1 MTDLYEHRNII
12 KMKKI
17 FYLLILGFWACDE
30 KPETTID
37 TWIPYDETAL
47 IAKNADH
54 ESQYMRYK
62 LIQSKVSDRN
72 TLWKQIEP
80 QISDFA
86 EEDYRRLKPFVLEKD
101 MMSIQYAVSEGK
113 LSYKELTQ
121 WYLYRIVLF
130 ENDSLSTLNNIIS
143 INPSAV
149 KEAMAKDE
157 QRSGDDHPI
166 YGMPILLKDNIN
178 FEGIPTTAGAVA
190 LKENQTSDAHI
201 VSRLENSGAIILG
214 KSSLSEWANFL
225 CDGCPNGYNAIG
237 GQTLNPYGRG
247 EFDTGGSSSG
257 SGSSISANYA
267 AAAIGTETS
276 GSILSPSSSNSI
288 VGLKPTVGLLS
299 RGGIVPI
306 SSTLDT
312 PGPMTRN
319 VMDNAIMLSA
329 LTGEDAKDEATLG
342 NSPERDY
349 WKSLKDSSL
358 EGMRLGVMKGF
369 LEDSLYK
376 INIKQ
381 LEELGAELVEVDAP
395 EVNLSGFLTLLNLD
409 MKADLPHYFQKYA
422 GASIELRSVQDV
434 IKFNLEDSA
443 VRIPYGQARFEGI
456 VNDSTSAVEFD
467 SLKIRLM
474 SEGRR
479 YFETMMQGNNLDA
492 VISINNWSAGYAA
505 VAHHP
510 ALTVPM
516 GYEASGQPKGLTF
529 IAEPYSEQKLLQLAY
544 AFEQASKARKI
555 PADYQ

>member
-1 MTDLYEHRNII
+1 
-12 KMKKI
+12 MKRI
-17 FYLLILGFWACDE
+17 FYLLFLGLWACDD
-30 KPETTID
+30 KPETKID
-37 TWIPYDETAL
+37 TWVPYDETAI
-47 IAKNADH
+47 IAQNADH
-54 ESQYMRYK
+54 ESEYMRYK

-72 TLWKQIEP
+72 DLWKQIEP
-80 QISDFA
+80 QISDFTA
-86 EEDYRRLKPFVLEKD
+86 KDYERLMPLILEQD
-101 MMSIQYAVSEGK
+101 MMSMQKAVAEDK

-143 INPSAV
+143 INPNAV
-149 KEAMAKDE
+149 QEAIAKDD
-157 QRSGDDHPI
+157 SKSNDNHPI

-190 LKENQTSDAHI
+190 LQNNQTADAHI
-201 VSRLENSGAIILG
+201 VKRLENSGAIILG

-257 SGSSISANYA
+257 SGSSIAANYA
-267 AAAIGTETS
+267 AGAIGTETS

-312 PGPMTRN
+312 PGPMTKN

-329 LTGEDAKDEATLG
+329 LTGEDSEDEVTVG
-342 NSPERDY
+342 NSPDKEY
-349 WKSLKDSSL
+349 WKSLEESNL

-376 INIKQ
+376 VNVQQ
-381 LEELGAELVEVDAP
+381 LKELGAELVEVEAP
-395 EVNLSGFLTLLNLD
+395 QVDLSGFLTLLNMD
-409 MKADLPHYFQKYA
+409 MKADLPHYFENYA
-422 GASIELRSVQDV
+422 GSSVKLRSVQDV
-434 IKFNLEDSA
+434 IQFNLGDSA
-443 VRIPYGQARFEGI
+443 TRIPYGQARFEGI
-456 VNDSTSAVEFD
+456 VNDTTSVEAFD
-467 SLKIRLM
+467 SLKARLM

-479 YFETMMQGNNLDA
+479 YFETMMNENELDA
-492 VISINNWSAGYAA
+492 VLSINNWSAGYAA

-516 GYEASGQPKGLTF
+516 GYEENGQPKGITF
-529 IAEPYSEQKLLQLAY
+529 IAEPYSEEKLLKIAF
-544 AFEQASKARKI
+544 AFEKKTKAREI
-555 PADYQ
+555 PADYR

>member
-1 MTDLYEHRNII
+1 
-12 KMKKI
+12 MKRI
-17 FYLLILGFWACDE
+17 FYLLFLGLWACDD
-30 KPETTID
+30 KPETKID
-37 TWIPYDETAL
+37 AWVPYDESAI
-47 IAKNADH
+47 IAQNADH
-54 ESQYMRYK
+54 ESEYMRYK

-72 TLWKQIEP
+72 DLWKQIEP
-80 QISDFA
+80 QISDFTA
-86 EEDYRRLKPFVLEKD
+86 KDYERLKPLILEQD
-101 MMSIQYAVSEGK
+101 MMSMQKAVAEDK

-143 INPSAV
+143 INPNAV
-149 KEAMAKDE
+149 QAAIAKDD
-157 QRSGDDHPI
+157 SKSNDNHPI

-190 LKENQTSDAHI
+190 LQNNQTADAHI
-201 VSRLENSGAIILG
+201 VKRLENSGAIILG

-257 SGSSISANYA
+257 SGSSIAANYA
-267 AAAIGTETS
+267 AGAIGTETS

-312 PGPMTRN
+312 PGPMTKN

-329 LTGEDAKDEATLG
+329 LTGEDSKDKLTIG
-342 NSPERDY
+342 NSPQKDY
-349 WKSLKDSSL
+349 WKTLSNGNL

-376 INIKQ
+376 VNVKQ
-381 LEELGAELVEVDAP
+381 LEDLGADLVEVEAP

-409 MKADLPHYFQKYA
+409 MKVDLPHYFENYA
-422 GASIELRSVQDV
+422 GSEIALKSVQDV
-434 IKFNLEDSA
+434 INFNMEDSA
-443 VRIPYGQARFEGI
+443 KRIPYGQARFEGI
-456 VNDSTSAVEFD
+456 VNDTTSLEAFD
-467 SLKIRLM
+467 SLKARLM

-479 YFETMMQGNNLDA
+479 YFETMMNENELDA
-492 VISINNWSAGYAA
+492 VLSINNWSAGYAA

-516 GYEASGQPKGLTF
+516 GYEKNGQPKGITF
-529 IAEPYSEQKLLQLAY
+529 IAEPFSEEKLLKIAY
-544 AFEQASKARKI
+544 AFEKNTKAREI

>member
-1 MTDLYEHRNII
+1 
-12 KMKKI
+12 MKRI
-17 FYLLILGFWACDE
+17 FYLLFLGLWACDD
-30 KPETTID
+30 KPETKID
-37 TWIPYDETAL
+37 TWVPYDESAI
-47 IAKNADH
+47 IAQNADH
-54 ESQYMRYK
+54 ESEYMRYK

-72 TLWKQIEP
+72 DLWKQIEP
-80 QISDFA
+80 QISDFTA
-86 EEDYRRLKPFVLEKD
+86 EDYERLKPLILEQD
-101 MMSIQYAVSEGK
+101 MMSMQKAVAEDK

-143 INPSAV
+143 INPNAV
-149 KEAMAKDE
+149 QEAIAKDD
-157 QRSGDDHPI
+157 SKSNDNHPI

-190 LKENQTSDAHI
+190 LQNNQTADAHI
-201 VSRLENSGAIILG
+201 VKRLENSGAIILG

-257 SGSSISANYA
+257 SGSSIAANYA
-267 AAAIGTETS
+267 AGAIGTETS

-329 LTGEDAKDEATLG
+329 LTGEDSEDEVTVG
-342 NSPERDY
+342 NSPDKEY
-349 WKSLKDSSL
+349 WKSLEESNL

-376 INIKQ
+376 VNVQQ
-381 LEELGAELVEVDAP
+381 LKELGAELVEVEAP
-395 EVNLSGFLTLLNLD
+395 QVDLSGFLTLLNMD
-409 MKADLPHYFQKYA
+409 MKADLPHYFENYA
-422 GASIELRSVQDV
+422 GSSVKLRSVQDV
-434 IKFNLEDSA
+434 IQFNLGDSA
-443 VRIPYGQARFEGI
+443 TRIPYGQARFEGI
-456 VNDSTSAVEFD
+456 VNDTTSVEAFD
-467 SLKIRLM
+467 SLKARLM

-479 YFETMMQGNNLDA
+479 YFETMMNENELDA
-492 VISINNWSAGYAA
+492 VLSINNWSAGYAA

-516 GYEASGQPKGLTF
+516 GYEENGQPKGITF
-529 IAEPYSEQKLLQLAY
+529 IAEPYSEEKLLKIAF
-544 AFEQASKARKI
+544 AFEKKTKAREI
-555 PADYQ
+555 PADYR

>member
-1 MTDLYEHRNII
+1 
-12 KMKKI
+12 MKKI
-17 FYLLILGFWACDE
+17 FYLLFLGLWACSE
-30 KPETTID
+30 KSETKIE
-37 TWIPYDETAL
+37 TWVPYDETAI
-47 IAKNADH
+47 IAENADH
-54 ESQYMRYK
+54 ESQQMRFK

-72 TLWKQIEP
+72 DLWAQIEP
-80 QISDFA
+80 QISDFSA
-86 EEDYRRLKPFVLEKD
+86 EDYERLKPLILEQD
-101 MMSIQYAVSEGK
+101 MMSMQNAISEDI

-143 INPSAV
+143 INPTAV
-149 KEAMAKDE
+149 EEAIARDE
-157 QRSGDDHPI
+157 NKSDDHHPI

-178 FEGIPTTAGAVA
+178 FEGLPTTAGSVA
-190 LKENQTSDAHI
+190 LQNNQTDDAHI
-201 VSRLENSGAIILG
+201 VKRLENSGAIILG

-247 EFDTGGSSSG
+247 KFDTGGSSSG
-257 SGSSISANYA
+257 SGSAIAANYA
-267 AAAIGTETS
+267 AGAIGTETS

-312 PGPMTRN
+312 PGPMTKN

-329 LTGEDAKDEATLG
+329 LTGEDSEDKLTMG
-342 NSPERDY
+342 NSPQKDY
-349 WKSLKDSSL
+349 WKTLSNGDL

-376 INIKQ
+376 VNVKQ
-381 LEELGAELVEVDAP
+381 LEDLGADLVEVEAP

-409 MKADLPHYFQKYA
+409 MKVDLPHYFENYA
-422 GASIELRSVQDV
+422 GSEIALKSVQDV
-434 IKFNLEDSA
+434 INFNMEDSA
-443 VRIPYGQARFEGI
+443 KRIPYGQARFIGI
-456 VNDSTSAVEFD
+456 VNDSTSAEAFD
-467 SLKIRLM
+467 SLKTRLM
-474 SEGRR
+474 SEGKR
-479 YFETMMQGNNLDA
+479 YFETMMNENKLDA
-492 VISINNWSAGYAA
+492 ILSINNWSAGYAA

-516 GYEASGQPKGLTF
+516 GYEKSGQPKGITF
-529 IAEPYSEQKLLQLAY
+529 IAEPYSEEKLLKIAY
-544 AFEQASKARKI
+544 AFEKKTKAREM
-555 PADYQ
+555 PADYK

>member
-1 MTDLYEHRNII
+1 MRR
-12 KMKKI
+12 I
-17 FYLLILGFWACDE
+17 FYLLLLVIWACDK
-30 KPETTID
+30 KPDTEIET
-37 TWIPYDETAL
+37 WVPYDETAI

-54 ESQYMRYK
+54 ESEYMRYK

-72 TLWKQIEP
+72 DLWKQIEP
-80 QISDFA
+80 QISDFSA
-86 EEDYRRLKPFVLEKD
+86 DDYKRLKPLILEQD
-101 MMSIQYAVSEGK
+101 MMSMQNAISDSR
-113 LSYKELTQ
+113 LNYKELTQ
-121 WYLYRIVLF
+121 WYLYRIALF

-143 INPSAV
+143 INPTAV
-149 KEAMAKDE
+149 EEAIARDE
-157 QRSGDDHPI
+157 GKSGDQHPI

-190 LKENQTSDAHI
+190 LQNNQTGDAHI

-225 CDGCPNGYNAIG
+225 CDGCPNGYSAIG

-257 SGSSISANYA
+257 SGSSMAANYA
-267 AAAIGTETS
+267 AGAIGTETS

-312 PGPMTRN
+312 PGPMTKN
-319 VMDNAIMLSA
+319 VMDNAIILSA
-329 LTGEDAKDEATLG
+329 LTGEDSEDEVTVG
-342 NSPERDY
+342 NSPEKDY
-349 WKSLKDSSL
+349 WKSLKESNL

-376 INIKQ
+376 VNVKQ
-381 LEELGAELVEVDAP
+381 LEELGAELVEVEAP
-395 EVNLSGFLTLLNLD
+395 EVDLSGFLTLLNLD
-409 MKADLPHYFQKYA
+409 MKADLPHYFENYA
-422 GASIELRSVQDV
+422 GPSVELRSVQDV
-434 IKFNLEDSA
+434 IQFNLEDSA
-443 VRIPYGQARFEGI
+443 TRIPYGQARFDGI
-456 VNDSTSAVEFD
+456 VNDSTSAMEFD
-467 SLKIRLM
+467 SLKTRLM

-479 YFETMMQGNNLDA
+479 YFETMMNENELDA
-492 VISINNWSAGYAA
+492 VLSINNWSAGYAA

-516 GYEASGQPKGLTF
+516 GYEKDGQPKGITF
-529 IAEPYSEQKLLQLAY
+529 IAAPYSEEKLLKIAY
-544 AFEQASKARKI
+544 AFEKKTKAREI

>member
-1 MTDLYEHRNII
+1 
-12 KMKKI
+12 MKKLY
-17 FYLLILGFWACDE
+17 YLLILGLWACE
-30 KPETTID
+30 NKPDTKID
-37 TWIPYDETAL
+37 TWIPYDETA
-47 IAKNADH
+47 IISKNAEH
-54 ESQYMRYK
+54 ESEYMRYK

-72 TLWKQIEP
+72 DLWKQIEP
-80 QISDFA
+80 QISDFTA
-86 EEDYRRLKPFVLEKD
+86 EDYERLKPLVLEQD
-101 MMSIQYAVSEGK
+101 MMSMQNAISEGK

-143 INPSAV
+143 INPDAV
-149 KEAMAKDE
+149 QEAIARDE
-157 QRSGDDHPI
+157 QISEDIHPI

-190 LKENQTSDAHI
+190 LQYNMTDDAHI
-201 VSRLENSGAIILG
+201 VKRLENSGAIILG

-257 SGSSISANYA
+257 SGSAVAANFSAG
-267 AAAIGTETS
+267 AIGTETS

-329 LTGEDAKDEATLG
+329 LTGEDAKDKVTMG
-342 NSPERDY
+342 KSPDIEY
-349 WKSLKDSSL
+349 WKSLTESNL

-369 LEDSLYK
+369 MEDSLYK
-376 INIKQ
+376 ANIIQ
-381 LEELGAELVEVDAP
+381 LEKLGAELVEVEAP
-395 EVNLSGFLTLLNLD
+395 EVDLSGFLTLLNLD
-409 MKADLPHYFQKYA
+409 MKADLPHYFENYA
-422 GASIELRSVQDV
+422 GPSVEFESIQD
-434 IKFNLEDSA
+434 IIDFNLADSA
-443 VRIPYGQARFEGI
+443 TRIPYGHARFLGI
-456 VNDSTSAVEFD
+456 VNDSTSAEAFD
-467 SLKIRLM
+467 SLKSRLM

-479 YFETMMQGNNLDA
+479 YFEIMMNENNLDA
-492 VISINNWSAGYAA
+492 VLSINNWSAGYAA

-516 GYEASGQPKGLTF
+516 GYEKNGQPKGITF
-529 IAEPYSEQKLLQLAY
+529 IAEPFSEEKLLKIAY
-544 AFEQASKARKI
+544 AFEKATKARKI
-555 PADYQ
+555 PADYR

>member
-1 MTDLYEHRNII
+1 MRKL
-12 KMKKI
+12 
-17 FYLLILGFWACDE
+17 FYLLILGLWACED
-30 KPETTID
+30 KPETTIE
-37 TWIPYDETAL
+37 TWVPYDESAI

-72 TLWKQIEP
+72 DLWKQIEP
-80 QISDFA
+80 QISDFTA
-86 EEDYRRLKPFVLEKD
+86 EDYQRLKPFILEQD
-101 MMSIQYAVSEGK
+101 MMSLQNAVAKGEF
-113 LSYKELTQ
+113 SYKELTQ

-143 INPSAV
+143 INPTAV
-149 KEAMAKDE
+149 EEAIARDKKK
-157 QRSGDDHPI
+157 SDDNHPI

-190 LKENQTSDAHI
+190 LQNNQTADAHI
-201 VSRLENSGAIILG
+201 VKRIENRGAIILG

-257 SGSSISANYA
+257 SGSSIAANYA
-267 AAAIGTETS
+267 AGAIGTETS

-329 LTGEDAKDEATLG
+329 LTGEDFEDEVTVG
-342 NSPERDY
+342 NSPENEY
-349 WKSLKDSSL
+349 WKSISDSNL
-358 EGMRLGVMKGF
+358 EGMRLGVIKGF

-381 LEELGAELVEVDAP
+381 LEELGAELIEVEAP
-395 EVNLSGFLTLLNLD
+395 EVDLAGFLTLLNLD
-409 MKADLPHYFQKYA
+409 MKTDLPHYFENYA
-422 GASIELRSVQDV
+422 GSDVKFKSVKDL
-434 IKFNLEDSA
+434 IDFNMEDSA
-443 VRIPYGQARFEGI
+443 TRIPYGHARFLGI
-456 VNDSTSAVEFD
+456 VSDSTSAEAFD
-467 SLKIRLM
+467 SLKTRLM

-479 YFETMMQGNNLDA
+479 YFETMMNENDLDA
-492 VISINNWSAGYAA
+492 VLSINNWSAGYAA

-516 GYEASGQPKGLTF
+516 GYEKSGQPKGITF
-529 IAEPYSEQKLLQLAY
+529 IAEPFSEEKLLKIAY
-544 AFEQASKARKI
+544 SFEKRTKAREI
-555 PADYQ
+555 PADYR

>member
-1 MTDLYEHRNII
+1 MRKL
-12 KMKKI
+12 
-17 FYLLILGFWACDE
+17 FYLLILGLWACDD
-30 KPETTID
+30 KPETTIE
-37 TWIPYDETAL
+37 TWVPYDESAI

-54 ESQYMRYK
+54 ESEYMQYK

-72 TLWKQIEP
+72 DLWKQIEP
-80 QISDFA
+80 QISDFTA
-86 EEDYRRLKPFVLEKD
+86 EDYERLKPFILEQD
-101 MMSIQYAVSEGK
+101 MMSMQNAISEDK

-143 INPSAV
+143 INPTAV
-149 KEAMAKDE
+149 EEAIARDE
-157 QRSGDDHPI
+157 KKSDDIHPI

-190 LKENQTSDAHI
+190 LQNNQTIDAHI

-247 EFDTGGSSSG
+247 QFDTGGSSSG
-257 SGSSISANYA
+257 SGSSIAANYA
-267 AAAIGTETS
+267 AGAIGTETS

-319 VMDNAIMLSA
+319 VMDNAILLSA
-329 LTGEDAKDEATLG
+329 LTGEDVQDLVTIG
-342 NSPERDY
+342 NSPEKDY
-349 WKSLKDSSL
+349 WKSLSEGDLK
-358 EGMRLGVMKGF
+358 GMRLGVMKGF

-376 INIKQ
+376 SNVKQ
-381 LEELGAELVEVDAP
+381 LEDLGAELVEVEAP

-409 MKADLPHYFQKYA
+409 MKADLPHYFENYA
-422 GASIELRSVQDV
+422 GPSIEYQSVQD
-434 IKFNLEDSA
+434 IIDFNLEDT
-443 VRIPYGQARFEGI
+443 VTRIPYGQARFVGI
-456 VNDSTSAVEFD
+456 VNDSTSVQEFD
-467 SLKIRLM
+467 SLKTRLM

-479 YFETMMQGNNLDA
+479 YFETMMQDNDLDA
-492 VISINNWSAGYAA
+492 VLSINNWSAGYAA

-516 GYEASGQPKGLTF
+516 GYEKSGQPKGITF
-529 IAEPYSEQKLLQLAY
+529 IAEPYSEEKLLKIAY
-544 AFEQASKARKI
+544 AFEKKTKAREI
-555 PADYQ
+555 PGDYR

>member
-1 MTDLYEHRNII
+1 MRRL
-12 KMKKI
+12 
-17 FYLLILGFWACDE
+17 FYLLILGLWACED
-30 KPETTID
+30 KPATKID
-37 TWIPYDETAL
+37 TWVPYDESAI
-47 IAKNADH
+47 IAENAER
-54 ESQYMRYK
+54 ESEYMRYK

-72 TLWKQIEP
+72 DLWKQIEP
-80 QISDFA
+80 QISDFTA
-86 EEDYRRLKPFVLEKD
+86 EDYERLKLFILEQD
-101 MMSIQYAVSEGK
+101 MMSIQNAVAEGE

-130 ENDSLSTLNNIIS
+130 ENDSLSALNNIIS
-143 INPSAV
+143 INPNAV
-149 KEAMAKDE
+149 QEAIAKDD
-157 QRSGDDHPI
+157 SKSNDNHPI

-190 LKENQTSDAHI
+190 LQNNQTADAHI
-201 VSRLENSGAIILG
+201 VKRLENSGAIILG

-257 SGSSISANYA
+257 SGSSIAANYA
-267 AAAIGTETS
+267 AGAIGTETS

-329 LTGEDAKDEATLG
+329 LTGEDVKDEVTVG
-342 NSPERDY
+342 NSPDKEY
-349 WKSLKDSSL
+349 WKSLEESNL

-376 INIKQ
+376 VNVQQ
-381 LEELGAELVEVDAP
+381 LKELGAELVEVEAP
-395 EVNLSGFLTLLNLD
+395 QVDLSGFLTLLNLD
-409 MKADLPHYFQKYA
+409 MKADLPHYFENYA
-422 GASIELRSVQDV
+422 GSEIKLKSVQDV
-434 IKFNLEDSA
+434 IDFNLEDSA
-443 VRIPYGQARFEGI
+443 KRIPYGQARFEGI
-456 VNDSTSAVEFD
+456 VNDTTSVEAFD
-467 SLKIRLM
+467 SLKARLM

-479 YFETMMQGNNLDA
+479 YFETMISENDLDA
-492 VISINNWSAGYAA
+492 VLSINNWSAGYAS
-505 VAHHP
+505 VARYP

-516 GYEASGQPKGLTF
+516 GYENDQPKGITF
-529 IAEPYSEQKLLQLAY
+529 IAEPFSEEKLLKIAY
-544 AFEQASKARKI
+544 AFEKRTKAREI

>member
-1 MTDLYEHRNII
+1 
-12 KMKKI
+12 MKRI
-17 FYLLILGFWACDE
+17 FYLLFLGLWACDD
-30 KPETTID
+30 KPETKID
-37 TWIPYDETAL
+37 TWVPYDETAI
-47 IAKNADH
+47 IAQNADH
-54 ESQYMRYK
+54 ESEYMRYK

-72 TLWKQIEP
+72 DLWKQIEP
-80 QISDFA
+80 QISDFTA
-86 EEDYRRLKPFVLEKD
+86 KDYERLMPLILEQD
-101 MMSIQYAVSEGK
+101 MMSMQKAVAEDK

-143 INPSAV
+143 INPNAV
-149 KEAMAKDE
+149 QEAIAKDD
-157 QRSGDDHPI
+157 SKSNDNHPI

-190 LKENQTSDAHI
+190 LQNNQTADAHI
-201 VSRLENSGAIILG
+201 VKRLENSGAIILG

-247 EFDTGGSSSG
+247 KFDTGGSSSG
-257 SGSSISANYA
+257 SGSSIAANYA
-267 AAAIGTETS
+267 AGAIGTETS

-329 LTGEDAKDEATLG
+329 LTGEDSEDEVTVG
-342 NSPERDY
+342 NSPDKEY
-349 WKSLKDSSL
+349 WKSLEESNL

-376 INIKQ
+376 VNVQQ
-381 LEELGAELVEVDAP
+381 LKELGAELVEVEAP
-395 EVNLSGFLTLLNLD
+395 QVDLSGFLTLLNLD
-409 MKADLPHYFQKYA
+409 MKADLPHYFENYA
-422 GASIELRSVQDV
+422 GSSVKLRSVQDV
-434 IKFNLEDSA
+434 IQFNLGDSA
-443 VRIPYGQARFEGI
+443 TRIPYGQARFEGI
-456 VNDSTSAVEFD
+456 VNDTTSLEAFD
-467 SLKIRLM
+467 SLKARLM

-479 YFETMMQGNNLDA
+479 YFETMMNENELDA
-492 VISINNWSAGYAA
+492 VLSINNWSAGYAA

-516 GYEASGQPKGLTF
+516 GYEENGQPKGITF
-529 IAEPYSEQKLLQLAY
+529 IAEPYSEEKLLKIAF
-544 AFEQASKARKI
+544 AFEKKTKAREI
-555 PADYQ
+555 PADYR

>member
-1 MTDLYEHRNII
+1 MR
-12 KMKKI
+12 KI
-17 FYLLILGFWACDE
+17 FYLLILVLWACED
-30 KPETTID
+30 KPSTKID
-37 TWIPYDETAL
+37 TWIPYDETAI
-47 IAKNADH
+47 IAENTDH
-54 ESQYMRYK
+54 ESEYMRYK
-62 LIQSKVSDRN
+62 LIQSKVTDRN
-72 TLWKQIEP
+72 DLWKQIEP
-80 QISDFA
+80 QISDFTA
-86 EEDYRRLKPFVLEKD
+86 EDYERIKPFVLEQD
-101 MMSIQYAVSEGK
+101 MMSIQNAISERK

-143 INPSAV
+143 INPTAV
-149 KEAMAKDE
+149 EEAISKDE
-157 QRSGDDHPI
+157 NKSGDNHPI
-166 YGMPILLKDNIN
+166 YGIPILLKDNIN

-190 LKENQTSDAHI
+190 LQNNQTADAHI
-201 VSRLENSGAIILG
+201 VKRLENSGAIILG

-247 EFDTGGSSSG
+247 EFDTGGSSAG
-257 SGSSISANYA
+257 SGSAVAANFSAG
-267 AAAIGTETS
+267 AIGTETS

-329 LTGEDAKDEATLG
+329 LTGEDSKDEVTIG
-342 NSPERDY
+342 NSAEKDY
-349 WKSLKDSSL
+349 WKSLKDSNL

-376 INIKQ
+376 VNINQ
-381 LEELGAELVEVDAP
+381 LEELGAELVEVEAP

-409 MKADLPHYFQKYA
+409 MKADLPHYFENYA
-422 GASIELRSVQDV
+422 DPSLSFRSVEDIMQ
-434 IKFNLEDSA
+434 FNVKDSA

-456 VNDSTSAVEFD
+456 VNDSTNAVEFD
-467 SLKIRLM
+467 SLKVRLM
-474 SEGRR
+474 REGRR
-479 YFETMMQGNNLDA
+479 YFETMMRDNDLHA
-492 VISINNWSAGYAA
+492 VLSINNWTAGYAA
-505 VAHHP
+505 VAHYP

-516 GYEASGQPKGLTF
+516 GYESSGQPKGITF
-529 IAEPYSEQKLLQLAY
+529 IAEPYSEEKLLKIAY
-544 AFEQASKARKI
+544 AFEKATKARKI
-555 PADYQ
+555 PADYR

>member
-1 MTDLYEHRNII
+1 M
-12 KMKKI
+12 
-17 FYLLILGFWACDE
+17 LLLVIWACDK
-30 KPETTID
+30 KPDTEIET
-37 TWIPYDETAL
+37 WVPYDETAI

-54 ESQYMRYK
+54 ESEYMRYK

-72 TLWKQIEP
+72 DLWKQIEP
-80 QISDFA
+80 QISDFSA
-86 EEDYRRLKPFVLEKD
+86 DDYKRLKPLILEQD
-101 MMSIQYAVSEGK
+101 MMSMQNAISDSR
-113 LSYKELTQ
+113 LNYKELTQ
-121 WYLYRIVLF
+121 WYLYRIALF

-143 INPSAV
+143 INPTAV
-149 KEAMAKDE
+149 EEAIARDE
-157 QRSGDDHPI
+157 GKSGDQHPI

-190 LKENQTSDAHI
+190 LQNNQTGDAHI

-225 CDGCPNGYNAIG
+225 CDGCPNGYSAIG

-257 SGSSISANYA
+257 SGSSMAANYA
-267 AAAIGTETS
+267 AGAIGTETS

-312 PGPMTRN
+312 PGPMTKN
-319 VMDNAIMLSA
+319 VMDNAIILSA
-329 LTGEDAKDEATLG
+329 LTGEDSEDEVTVG
-342 NSPERDY
+342 NSPEKDY
-349 WKSLKDSSL
+349 WKSLKESNL

-376 INIKQ
+376 VNVKQ
-381 LEELGAELVEVDAP
+381 LEELGAELVEVEAP
-395 EVNLSGFLTLLNLD
+395 EVDLSGFLTLLNLD
-409 MKADLPHYFQKYA
+409 MKADLPHYFENYA
-422 GASIELRSVQDV
+422 GPSVELRSVQDV
-434 IKFNLEDSA
+434 IQFNLEDSA
-443 VRIPYGQARFEGI
+443 TRIPYGQARFDGI
-456 VNDSTSAVEFD
+456 VNDSTSAMEFD
-467 SLKIRLM
+467 SLKTRLM

-479 YFETMMQGNNLDA
+479 YFETMMNENELDA
-492 VISINNWSAGYAA
+492 VLSINNWSAGYAA

-516 GYEASGQPKGLTF
+516 GYEKDGQPKGITF
-529 IAEPYSEQKLLQLAY
+529 IAAPYSEEKLLKIAY
-544 AFEQASKARKI
+544 AFEKKTKAREI

>member
-1 MTDLYEHRNII
+1 MRKL
-12 KMKKI
+12 
-17 FYLLILGFWACDE
+17 FYLLILGFWACED
-30 KPETTID
+30 KPETTIE
-37 TWIPYDETAL
+37 TWVPYDESAI

-54 ESQYMRYK
+54 ESRFMRYK

-72 TLWKQIEP
+72 DLWKQIEP
-80 QISDFA
+80 QISDFTA
-86 EEDYRRLKPFVLEKD
+86 EDYERLKPFILEQD
-101 MMSIQYAVSEGK
+101 MMSIQNSILEDK

-149 KEAMAKDE
+149 EEAIARDE
-157 QRSGDDHPI
+157 KKSNGNHPI

-190 LKENQTSDAHI
+190 LQNNQTVDAHI
-201 VSRLENSGAIILG
+201 VSRLENSGALILG

-225 CDGCPNGYNAIG
+225 CEGCPNGYNAIG

-257 SGSSISANYA
+257 SGSSIAANYA
-267 AAAIGTETS
+267 AGAIGTETS

-329 LTGEDAKDEATLG
+329 LTGEDVKDEVTVG
-342 NSPERDY
+342 NSPEKEY
-349 WKSLKDSSL
+349 WKSLKESNLD
-358 EGMRLGVMKGF
+358 GMQLGVMKGF

-376 INIKQ
+376 VNVQ
-381 LEELGAELVEVDAP
+381 LLEELGAELVEVEAP
-395 EVNLSGFLTLLNLD
+395 QVDLSGFLTLLNLD
-409 MKADLPHYFQKYA
+409 MKADLPHYFENYA
-422 GASIELRSVQDV
+422 GPSVKLRSVQDV
-434 IKFNLEDSA
+434 IQFNLGDSA
-443 VRIPYGQARFEGI
+443 TRIPYGQARFEGI
-456 VNDSTSAVEFD
+456 ENDSTSVQEFD
-467 SLKIRLM
+467 SLKARLM

-479 YFETMMQGNNLDA
+479 YFETMLNENNLDA
-492 VISINNWSAGYAA
+492 VLSINNWSAGYAA

-516 GYEASGQPKGLTF
+516 GYEKNGQPKGITF
-529 IAEPYSEQKLLQLAY
+529 IAEPFSEEKLLKIAY
-544 AFEQASKARKI
+544 AFEKKTKAREI

>member
-1 MTDLYEHRNII
+1 
-12 KMKKI
+12 MKRI
-17 FYLLILGFWACDE
+17 FYLLILGLWACED
-30 KPETTID
+30 KPETKID
-37 TWIPYDETAL
+37 TWIPYDETEI
-47 IAKNADH
+47 IAKNAEH
-54 ESQYMRYK
+54 ESEYMRYK

-72 TLWKQIEP
+72 DLWKQIEP
-80 QISDFA
+80 QISDFSA
-86 EEDYRRLKPFVLEKD
+86 EDYEHLKPLILEQD
-101 MMSIQYAVSEGK
+101 MLSMQKAMSEDK

-130 ENDSLSTLNNIIS
+130 ENDSLSSLNNIIS
-143 INPSAV
+143 INPTAV
-149 KEAMAKDE
+149 EEAIARDE
-157 QRSGDDHPI
+157 NKSSDHHPI

-178 FEGIPTTAGAVA
+178 FEGLPTTAGSVA
-190 LKENQTSDAHI
+190 LQNNQTDDAHI
-201 VSRLENSGAIILG
+201 VKRLENSGAIILG

-267 AAAIGTETS
+267 AGAIGTETS
-276 GSILSPSSSNSI
+276 GSILSPSSSNSV
-288 VGLKPTVGLLS
+288 VGFKPTIGLLS

-329 LTGEDAKDEATLG
+329 LTGEDAEDEVTVG
-342 NSPERDY
+342 NSPEKDY
-349 WKSLKDSSL
+349 WKSLKESNL

-369 LEDSLYK
+369 LEDSLYEL
-376 INIKQ
+376 NVKQ
-381 LEELGAELVEVDAP
+381 LEELGAELVEVEAP
-395 EVNLSGFLTLLNLD
+395 EVDLSGFLTLLNLD
-409 MKADLPHYFQKYA
+409 MKVDLPHYFENYA
-422 GASIELRSVQDV
+422 GPSVELRSVQDV
-434 IKFNLEDSA
+434 IQFNLEDSA
-443 VRIPYGQARFEGI
+443 TRIPYGQARFDGI
-456 VNDSTSAVEFD
+456 VNDTTSAVEFD
-467 SLKIRLM
+467 SLKTRLM

-479 YFETMMQGNNLDA
+479 YFESMMQDNDLDA
-492 VISINNWSAGYAA
+492 ILSINNWSAGYAA

-516 GYEASGQPKGLTF
+516 GYEKSGQPKGITF
-529 IAEPYSEQKLLQLAY
+529 VAEPFSEEKLLKIAY
-544 AFEQASKARKI
+544 AFEKKTKAREI

>member
-1 MTDLYEHRNII
+1 
-12 KMKKI
+12 MKRI
-17 FYLLILGFWACDE
+17 FYLLFLGLWACDD
-30 KPETTID
+30 KPETKID
-37 TWIPYDETAL
+37 TWVPYDETAI
-47 IAKNADH
+47 IAQNADH
-54 ESQYMRYK
+54 ESEYMRYK

-72 TLWKQIEP
+72 DLWKQIEP
-80 QISDFA
+80 QISDFTA
-86 EEDYRRLKPFVLEKD
+86 KDYERLMPLILEQD
-101 MMSIQYAVSEGK
+101 MMSMQKAVAEDK

-143 INPSAV
+143 INPNAV
-149 KEAMAKDE
+149 QEAIAKDD
-157 QRSGDDHPI
+157 SKSNDNHPI

-190 LKENQTSDAHI
+190 LQNNQTADAHI
-201 VSRLENSGAIILG
+201 VKRLENSGAIILG

-257 SGSSISANYA
+257 SGSSIAANYA
-267 AAAIGTETS
+267 AGAIGTETS

-329 LTGEDAKDEATLG
+329 LTGEDSEDEVTVG
-342 NSPERDY
+342 NSPDKEY
-349 WKSLKDSSL
+349 WKSLEESNL

-376 INIKQ
+376 VNVQQ
-381 LEELGAELVEVDAP
+381 LKELGAELVEVEAP
-395 EVNLSGFLTLLNLD
+395 QVDLSGFLTLLNMD
-409 MKADLPHYFQKYA
+409 MKADLPHYFENYA
-422 GASIELRSVQDV
+422 GSSVKLRSVQDV
-434 IKFNLEDSA
+434 IQFNLGDSA
-443 VRIPYGQARFEGI
+443 TRIPYGQARFEGI
-456 VNDSTSAVEFD
+456 VNDTTSVEAFD
-467 SLKIRLM
+467 SLKARLM

-479 YFETMMQGNNLDA
+479 YFETMMNENELDA
-492 VISINNWSAGYAA
+492 VLSINNWSAGYAA

-516 GYEASGQPKGLTF
+516 GYEENGQPKGITF
-529 IAEPYSEQKLLQLAY
+529 IAEPYSEEKLLKIAF
-544 AFEQASKARKI
+544 AFEKKTKAREI
-555 PADYQ
+555 PADYR

>member
-1 MTDLYEHRNII
+1 MRKL
-12 KMKKI
+12 
-17 FYLLILGFWACDE
+17 FYLLILGFWACED
-30 KPETTID
+30 KPETTIE
-37 TWIPYDETAL
+37 TWVPYDESAI

-54 ESQYMRYK
+54 ESRFMRYK

-72 TLWKQIEP
+72 DLWKQIESH
-80 QISDFA
+80 ISDFTA
-86 EEDYRRLKPFVLEKD
+86 EDYERLKPFILEQD
-101 MMSIQYAVSEGK
+101 MMSIQNSILEDK

-149 KEAMAKDE
+149 EEAIARDE
-157 QRSGDDHPI
+157 KKSNGNHPI

-190 LKENQTSDAHI
+190 LQNNQTIDAHI
-201 VSRLENSGAIILG
+201 VSRLESSGAIILG

-247 EFDTGGSSSG
+247 QFDTGGSSSG
-257 SGSSISANYA
+257 SGSSIAANYA
-267 AAAIGTETS
+267 AGAIGTETS

-329 LTGEDAKDEATLG
+329 LTGEDVKDEVTVG
-342 NSPERDY
+342 NSPEKEY
-349 WKSLKDSSL
+349 WKSLKESNLD
-358 EGMRLGVMKGF
+358 GMRLGVMKGF

-376 INIKQ
+376 VNVQ
-381 LEELGAELVEVDAP
+381 LLEELGAELVEVEAP
-395 EVNLSGFLTLLNLD
+395 QVDLSGFLTLLNLD
-409 MKADLPHYFQKYA
+409 MKADLPHYFENYA
-422 GASIELRSVQDV
+422 GPSVKLRSVQDV
-434 IKFNLEDSA
+434 IQFNLGDSA
-443 VRIPYGQARFEGI
+443 TRIPYGQARFEGI
-456 VNDSTSAVEFD
+456 VNDSTSVQEFD
-467 SLKIRLM
+467 SLKARLM

-479 YFETMMQGNNLDA
+479 YFETMLNENNLDA
-492 VISINNWSAGYAA
+492 VLSINNWSAGYAA

-516 GYEASGQPKGLTF
+516 GYEKNGQPKGITF
-529 IAEPYSEQKLLQLAY
+529 IAEPFSEEKLLKIAY
-544 AFEQASKARKI
+544 AFEKKTKAREI

>member
-1 MTDLYEHRNII
+1 
-12 KMKKI
+12 MKRI
-17 FYLLILGFWACDE
+17 FYLLILGLWACED
-30 KPETTID
+30 KPETKID
-37 TWIPYDETAL
+37 TWFPYDESA
-47 IAKNADH
+47 IIEENAEH
-54 ESQYMRYK
+54 ESEYMRYK

-72 TLWKQIEP
+72 DLWKQIEP
-80 QISDFA
+80 QISDFTA
-86 EEDYRRLKPFVLEKD
+86 EDYERLKPLILEQD
-101 MMSIQYAVSEGK
+101 MMSMQNAISEDK

-143 INPSAV
+143 INPTAV
-149 KEAMAKDE
+149 EEAIARDE
-157 QRSGDDHPI
+157 KKSDENHPI

-178 FEGIPTTAGAVA
+178 FEGIPTTAGAAA
-190 LKENQTSDAHI
+190 LQNNQTADAHI

-267 AAAIGTETS
+267 AGAIGTETS

-312 PGPMTRN
+312 PGPMTKS

-329 LTGEDAKDEATLG
+329 LTGEDSEDKVTIG
-342 NSPERDY
+342 NSPDKKY
-349 WKSLKDSSL
+349 WKSLEESNL

-376 INIKQ
+376 VNIKH
-381 LEELGAELVEVDAP
+381 LEELGAEIVEVEAP
-395 EVNLSGFLTLLNLD
+395 EVDLSGFLTLLNLD
-409 MKADLPHYFQKYA
+409 MKADLPHYFKNYA
-422 GASIELRSVQDV
+422 GPSVELRSVQDV
-434 IKFNLEDSA
+434 IQFNLEDSA
-443 VRIPYGQARFEGI
+443 TRIPYGQARFEGI
-456 VNDSTSAVEFD
+456 INDTTSAVEFD
-467 SLKIRLM
+467 SLKTRLM

-479 YFETMMQGNNLDA
+479 YFETMMTENDLDA
-492 VISINNWSAGYAA
+492 VLSINNWSAGYAA

-516 GYEASGQPKGLTF
+516 GYEKNGQPKGMTF
-529 IAEPYSEQKLLQLAY
+529 IAEPYSEEKLLKIAF
-544 AFEQASKARKI
+544 AFEKETKAREI

>member
-1 MTDLYEHRNII
+1 
-12 KMKKI
+12 MKKI
-17 FYLLILGFWACDE
+17 FYLLILSLWACDE

-37 TWIPYDETAL
+37 TWVPYDETAL
-47 IAKNADH
+47 ITKNEDH
-54 ESQYMRYK
+54 ESEYMRYK

-72 TLWKQIEP
+72 DLWKQIEP
-80 QISDFA
+80 QISDFGK
-86 EEDYRRLKPFVLEKD
+86 EDYYRLEPLILEQD
-101 MMSIQYAVSEGK
+101 MMSMQKAVSEGK

-143 INPSAV
+143 INPDAV
-149 KEAMAKDE
+149 KEAKSKDQQKTDE
-157 QRSGDDHPI
+157 DHPI
-166 YGMPILLKDNIN
+166 FGMPILLKDNIN
-178 FEGIPTTAGAVA
+178 FKGIPTTAGAVA
-190 LKENQTSDAHI
+190 LKDNLTDDAHI
-201 VSRLENSGAIILG
+201 VKRLENSGAIILG

-247 EFDTGGSSSG
+247 RFDTGGSSSG
-257 SGSSISANYA
+257 SGSSMAANYA
-267 AAAIGTETS
+267 AGAIGTETS

-329 LTGEDAKDEATLG
+329 LTGEDAEDEVTIG
-342 NSPERDY
+342 NSPEKDF
-349 WKSLKDSSL
+349 WKSLQNNNLK
-358 EGMRLGVMKGF
+358 GMRLGVMKGF

-376 INIKQ
+376 INVQQ
-381 LEELGAELVEVDAP
+381 LKDMGAELIEVEAP
-395 EVNLSGFLTLLNLD
+395 EVDLSGFLTLLNLD
-409 MKADLPHYFQKYA
+409 MKADLPDYFRNYA
-422 GASIELRSVQDV
+422 SPSMKLRSVEDV
-434 IKFNLEDSA
+434 MQFNLEDSA
-443 VRIPYGQARFEGI
+443 TRIPYGQARFEGI
-456 VNDSTSAVEFD
+456 VADSTSAKGFD
-467 SLKIRLM
+467 SLKARLM

-479 YFETMMQGNNLDA
+479 YFETMMQEHDLDA
-492 VISINNWSAGYAA
+492 ILSINNWSAGYAA

-516 GYEASGQPKGLTF
+516 GYEKNGQPKGITF
-529 IAEPYSEQKLLQLAY
+529 IAEPFSEQKLLEIAY
-544 AFEQASKARKI
+544 AFEKKTKARKI
-555 PADYQ
+555 PADYR

>member
-1 MTDLYEHRNII
+1 
-12 KMKKI
+12 MKRI
-17 FYLLILGFWACDE
+17 FYLLFLGLWACDD
-30 KPETTID
+30 KPETKID
-37 TWIPYDETAL
+37 TWVPYDESAI
-47 IAKNADH
+47 IAQNADH
-54 ESQYMRYK
+54 ESEYMRYK

-72 TLWKQIEP
+72 DLWKQIEH
-80 QISDFA
+80 QISDFTA
-86 EEDYRRLKPFVLEKD
+86 KDYERLMPLILEQD
-101 MMSIQYAVSEGK
+101 MMSMQKAVAEDK

-143 INPSAV
+143 INPNAV
-149 KEAMAKDE
+149 QEAIAKDD
-157 QRSGDDHPI
+157 SKSNDNHPI

-190 LKENQTSDAHI
+190 LQNNQTADAHI
-201 VSRLENSGAIILG
+201 VKRLENSGAIILG

-247 EFDTGGSSSG
+247 KFDTGGSSSG
-257 SGSSISANYA
+257 SGSSIAANYA
-267 AAAIGTETS
+267 AGAIGTETS

-312 PGPMTRN
+312 PGPMTKN

-329 LTGEDAKDEATLG
+329 LTGEDSEDEVTIG
-342 NSPERDY
+342 NSPEKDY
-349 WKSLKDSSL
+349 WKSLKESNL
-358 EGMRLGVMKGF
+358 KGMRLGVMKGF

-376 INIKQ
+376 VNVQQ
-381 LEELGAELVEVDAP
+381 LKELGAELVEVGASQVD
-395 EVNLSGFLTLLNLD
+395 LSGFLTLLNMD
-409 MKADLPHYFQKYA
+409 MKADLPHYFENYA
-422 GASIELRSVQDV
+422 GSSVKLRSVQDV
-434 IKFNLEDSA
+434 IQFNLGDSA
-443 VRIPYGQARFEGI
+443 TRIPYGQARFEGI
-456 VNDSTSAVEFD
+456 VNDTTSVEAFD
-467 SLKIRLM
+467 SLKARLM

-479 YFETMMQGNNLDA
+479 YFETMMNENELDA
-492 VISINNWSAGYAA
+492 VLSINNWSAGYAA

-516 GYEASGQPKGLTF
+516 GYEENGQPKGITF
-529 IAEPYSEQKLLQLAY
+529 IAEPYSEEKLLKIAF
-544 AFEQASKARKI
+544 AFEKKTKAREI
-555 PADYQ
+555 PADYR

>member
-1 MTDLYEHRNII
+1 
-12 KMKKI
+12 MKRI
-17 FYLLILGFWACDE
+17 FYLLILGFWACE
-30 KPETTID
+30 NKPETKID
-37 TWIPYDETAL
+37 TWVPYDETSLLAE
-47 IAKNADH
+47 NADH
-54 ESQYMRYK
+54 ESQQMRYK

-72 TLWKQIEP
+72 DLWKQIEP
-80 QISDFA
+80 QISDFGDK
-86 EEDYRRLKPFVLEKD
+86 EYQLLTPLILEQD
-101 MMSIQYAVSEGK
+101 MLSMQTAISEGK

-143 INPSAV
+143 INPDAV
-149 KEAMAKDE
+149 QEAIERDQNSSE
-157 QRSGDDHPI
+157 DHHPI

-178 FEGIPTTAGAVA
+178 FKGIPTTAGAVA
-190 LKENQTSDAHI
+190 LQNNQTEDAFI
-201 VSRLENSGAIILG
+201 VSQLENSGAIILG

-247 EFDTGGSSSG
+247 MFDTGGSSSG
-257 SGSSISANYA
+257 SGSAIAANYA
-267 AAAIGTETS
+267 AGAIGTETS

-319 VMDNAIMLSA
+319 VIDNAIMLSA
-329 LTGEDAKDEATLG
+329 LTGEDPRDEITLG
-342 NSPERDY
+342 NSSDKEY
-349 WKSLKDSSL
+349 WKSLEENDLS
-358 EGMRLGVMKGF
+358 GMRLGIMKGF
-369 LEDSLYK
+369 LADSLYK
-376 INIKQ
+376 LNIKK
-381 LEELGAELVEVDAP
+381 LEEQGAVLVEVEAP

-409 MKADLPHYFQKYA
+409 MKADLPHYFENYA
-422 GASIELRSVQDV
+422 GSSIDLHSVQDV
-434 IKFNLEDSA
+434 IQYNLKDSS
-443 VRIPYGQARFEGI
+443 VRIPYGQARFEGV
-456 VNDSTSAVEFD
+456 VNDSTSVVAFD
-467 SLKIRLM
+467 SLKTRLM

-479 YFETMMQGNNLDA
+479 YFETMMQENDLDA

-529 IAEPYSEQKLLQLAY
+529 IAEPYSEQKVLLLAY
-544 AFEQASKARKI
+544 AFEKASKARKI

>member
-1 MTDLYEHRNII
+1 MRKL
-12 KMKKI
+12 
-17 FYLLILGFWACDE
+17 FYLLILGFWACED
-30 KPETTID
+30 KPETTIE
-37 TWIPYDETAL
+37 TWVPYDESAI

-54 ESQYMRYK
+54 ESRFMRYK

-72 TLWKQIEP
+72 DLWKQIEP
-80 QISDFA
+80 QISDFTA
-86 EEDYRRLKPFVLEKD
+86 EDYELLKPFILEQD
-101 MMSIQYAVSEGK
+101 MMSIQNSILEDK

-149 KEAMAKDE
+149 EEAIARDE
-157 QRSGDDHPI
+157 KKSNGNHPI

-190 LKENQTSDAHI
+190 LQNNQTVDAHI
-201 VSRLENSGAIILG
+201 VSRLENSGALILG

-247 EFDTGGSSSG
+247 QFDTGGSSSG
-257 SGSSISANYA
+257 SGSSIAANYA
-267 AAAIGTETS
+267 AGAIGTETS

-329 LTGEDAKDEATLG
+329 LTGEDVKDEVTVG
-342 NSPERDY
+342 NSPEKEY
-349 WKSLKDSSL
+349 WKSLKESNLD
-358 EGMRLGVMKGF
+358 GMRLGVMKGF

-376 INIKQ
+376 VNVQ
-381 LEELGAELVEVDAP
+381 LLEELGAELVEVEAP
-395 EVNLSGFLTLLNLD
+395 QVDLSGFLTLLNLD
-409 MKADLPHYFQKYA
+409 MKADLPHYFENYA
-422 GASIELRSVQDV
+422 GPSVKLRSVQDV
-434 IKFNLEDSA
+434 IQFNLGDSA
-443 VRIPYGQARFEGI
+443 TRIPYGQARFEGI
-456 VNDSTSAVEFD
+456 VNDSTSVQEFD
-467 SLKIRLM
+467 SLKARLM

-479 YFETMMQGNNLDA
+479 YFETMLNENNLDA
-492 VISINNWSAGYAA
+492 VLSINNWSAGYAA

-516 GYEASGQPKGLTF
+516 GYEKNGQPKGITF
-529 IAEPYSEQKLLQLAY
+529 IAEPFSEEKLLKIAY
-544 AFEQASKARKI
+544 AFEKKTKAREI

>member
-1 MTDLYEHRNII
+1 
-12 KMKKI
+12 MKKLY
-17 FYLLILGFWACDE
+17 YLLILGLWACDE
-30 KPETTID
+30 KPETKID
-37 TWIPYDETAL
+37 TWIPYDETA
-47 IAKNADH
+47 IISKNTDH
-54 ESQYMRYK
+54 ESQYLRYK
-62 LIQSKVSDRN
+62 LIQSKVTDRN
-72 TLWKQIEP
+72 DLWKQIEP
-80 QISDFA
+80 QINDFSA
-86 EEDYRRLKPFVLEKD
+86 EDYERIKPLVLEQD
-101 MMSIQYAVSEGK
+101 MMSMQNAVSEGK

-143 INPSAV
+143 INPDAV
-149 KEAMAKDE
+149 KEAIAKDE
-157 QRSGDDHPI
+157 QKSNNNHPI
-166 YGMPILLKDNIN
+166 FGMPILLKDNIN

-190 LKENQTSDAHI
+190 LQNNQTGDAHI

-247 EFDTGGSSSG
+247 EFDTGGSSAG
-257 SGSSISANYA
+257 SGSAVAANFSAG
-267 AAAIGTETS
+267 AIGTETS

-329 LTGEDAKDEATLG
+329 LTGEDAKDEVTIG
-342 NSPERDY
+342 NSPDKEY
-349 WKSLKDSSL
+349 WKSLKESNL

-369 LEDSLYK
+369 MEDSLYK
-376 INIKQ
+376 VNIKQ
-381 LEELGAELVEVDAP
+381 LEKMGAELVEVEAP

-409 MKADLPHYFQKYA
+409 MKADLPHYFENYA
-422 GASIELRSVQDV
+422 GPSVEFQSVQDV
-434 IKFNLEDSA
+434 IDFNMEDSA
-443 VRIPYGQARFEGI
+443 TRIPYGHARFLGI
-456 VNDSTSAVEFD
+456 VNDSTSAEAFD

-479 YFETMMQGNNLDA
+479 YFETMMNEMIWMLSYRSTIG
-492 VISINNWSAGYAA
+492 V
-505 VAHHP
+505 
-510 ALTVPM
+510 
-516 GYEASGQPKGLTF
+516 
-529 IAEPYSEQKLLQLAY
+529 
-544 AFEQASKARKI
+544 QAMRL
-555 PADYQ
+555 

>member
-1 MTDLYEHRNII
+1 MRR
-12 KMKKI
+12 I
-17 FYLLILGFWACDE
+17 FYLLFLGLWACGE
-30 KPETTID
+30 KSETKIE
-37 TWIPYDETAL
+37 TWVPYDETAI

-54 ESQYMRYK
+54 ESEYMRYK

-72 TLWKQIEP
+72 DLWKQIEP
-80 QISDFA
+80 QISDFTA
-86 EEDYRRLKPFVLEKD
+86 EEYERLKPSILEQD
-101 MMSIQYAVSEGK
+101 MMSIQTAVAEGK

-121 WYLYRIVLF
+121 WYLYRIVHF

-149 KEAMAKDE
+149 EEAIARDE
-157 QRSGDDHPI
+157 KKSDGSHPI

-178 FEGIPTTAGAVA
+178 FKGIPTTAGAVA
-190 LKENQTSDAHI
+190 LQKNQTDDAHI

-247 EFDTGGSSSG
+247 KFDTGGSSSG
-257 SGSSISANYA
+257 SGSAIAANYA
-267 AAAIGTETS
+267 AGAIGTETS

-312 PGPMTRN
+312 PGPMTKS

-329 LTGEDAKDEATLG
+329 LTGEDQEDDVTLG
-342 NSPERDY
+342 NSPQRDY
-349 WKSLKDSSL
+349 WKSLTNSDL
-358 EGMRLGVMKGF
+358 TGMRLGVIKAF
-369 LEDSLYK
+369 AEDSLYE
-376 INIKQ
+376 INIKE
-381 LEELGAELVEVDAP
+381 LEELGAELVEVEAP
-395 EVNLSGFLTLLNLD
+395 EVDLSGFLTLLNLD
-409 MKADLPHYFQKYA
+409 MKSDLPHYFENYA
-422 GASIELRSVQDV
+422 AANISFKSVQDV
-434 IKFNLEDSA
+434 IDFNLADSA
-443 VRIPYGQARFEGI
+443 IRIPYGQARFEGI
-456 VNDSTSAVEFD
+456 VSDTTSAEQFD
-467 SLKIRLM
+467 SLKSRLM

-479 YFETMMQGNNLDA
+479 YFETMMQENDLDA
-492 VISINNWSAGYAA
+492 VLSINNWSAGYAA

-516 GYEASGQPKGLTF
+516 GYEKNGQPKGITF
-529 IAEPYSEQKLLQLAY
+529 IAEPFSEEKLLKIAY
-544 AFEQASKARKI
+544 AFEKNAKAREI

>member
-1 MTDLYEHRNII
+1 
-12 KMKKI
+12 
-17 FYLLILGFWACDE
+17 
-30 KPETTID
+30 
-37 TWIPYDETAL
+37 
-47 IAKNADH
+47 
-54 ESQYMRYK
+54 
-62 LIQSKVSDRN
+62 
-72 TLWKQIEP
+72 
-80 QISDFA
+80 
-86 EEDYRRLKPFVLEKD
+86 
-101 MMSIQYAVSEGK
+101 
-113 LSYKELTQ
+113 
-121 WYLYRIVLF
+121 
-130 ENDSLSTLNNIIS
+130 
-143 INPSAV
+143 
-149 KEAMAKDE
+149 
-157 QRSGDDHPI
+157 
-166 YGMPILLKDNIN
+166 
-178 FEGIPTTAGAVA
+178 
-190 LKENQTSDAHI
+190 
-201 VSRLENSGAIILG
+201 LG

-395 EVNLSGFLTLLNLD
+395 EVNLSGFL
-409 MKADLPHYFQKYA
+409 M
-422 GASIELRSVQDV
+422 
-434 IKFNLEDSA
+434 
-443 VRIPYGQARFEGI
+443 
-456 VNDSTSAVEFD
+456 
-467 SLKIRLM
+467 
-474 SEGRR
+474 
-479 YFETMMQGNNLDA
+479 
-492 VISINNWSAGYAA
+492 
-505 VAHHP
+505 
-510 ALTVPM
+510 
-516 GYEASGQPKGLTF
+516 
-529 IAEPYSEQKLLQLAY
+529 EQ
-544 AFEQASKARKI
+544 SKKV
-555 PADYQ
+555 